1 MQIFISH
8 SHNDEMFA
16 RKVASFL
23 EDQGLDVWEASNEIF
38 PGDNWAAKISQGL
51 QESNAMVVLL
61 TPDALKSIYVQRD
74 VEYALGAQEYSERL
88 IPVLVDPDKTI
99 AKDDIPW
106 ILKRL
111 NIIDLTEYETEED
124 GIRRIADT
132 LLTSS

>member
-61 TPDALKSIYVQRD
+61 TPDALKSIWVQRD

-99 AKDDIPW
+99 AEDDIPW

-132 LLTSS
+132 LLTAS

>member
-8 SHNDEMFA
+8 SHNDEIFA
-16 RKVASFL
+16 RKVASL
-23 EDQGLDVWEASNEIF
+23 LQDQGLDVWEASNEIF

-61 TPDALKSIYVQRD
+61 TPDALKSIWVQRD

-88 IPVLVDPDKTI
+88 IPVLVEPDKTL
-99 AKDDIPW
+99 AEDDIPW

-111 NIIDLTEYETEED
+111 NIIDLTKYETEED

>member
-23 EDQGLDVWEASNEIF
+23 ENQGLDVWEASNEIF
-38 PGDNWAAKISQGL
+38 PGDNWAAKVSQGL

-61 TPDALKSIYVQRD
+61 TPESLKSVLVQRE
-74 VEYALGAQEYSERL
+74 VEYALGSKEYRKRL
-88 IPVLVDPDKTI
+88 IPVLIDPDKTI
-99 AKDDIPW
+99 AEDDIPW

-111 NIIDLTEYETEED
+111 NIIDLTEHETEED

-132 LLTSS
+132 LQASS

>member
-61 TPDALKSIYVQRD
+61 TPDALKSIWVQRD

>member
-8 SHNDEMFA
+8 SHNDENVA
-16 RKVASFL
+16 QKVASWL
-23 EDQGLDVWEASNEIF
+23 RAYGLDVWEASNEIL

-61 TPDALKSIYVQRD
+61 TPESLKSTWVRRD
-74 VEYALGAQEYSERL
+74 IEYALGSKRYRQRL
-88 IPVLVDPDKTI
+88 IPVLVDPDQAI
-99 AKDDIPW
+99 AETDIPW

-111 NIIDLTEYETEED
+111 NIINLTKHETEED

-132 LLTSS
+132 LLEVA

>member
-61 TPDALKSIYVQRD
+61 TPESLKSVLVQRE
-74 VEYALGAQEYSERL
+74 VEYALGSKEYRKRL
-88 IPVLVDPDKTI
+88 IPVLIDPDKTI
-99 AKDDIPW
+99 AEDDIPW

-111 NIIDLTEYETEED
+111 NIIDLTEHETEED

>member
-61 TPDALKSIYVQRD
+61 TPESLKSVLVQRE
-74 VEYALGAQEYSERL
+74 VEYALGSIEYRKRL
-88 IPVLVDPDKTI
+88 IPVLIDPDKTI
-99 AKDDIPW
+99 AEDDIPW

-111 NIIDLTEYETEED
+111 NIIDLTEHETEED

-132 LLTSS
+132 LQASS

>member
-1 MQIFISH
+1 MQIFLSH
-8 SHNDEMFA
+8 SHNDEIFA
-16 RKVASFL
+16 RKVASL
-23 EDQGLDVWEASNEIF
+23 LQSYGLNVWEASNEIF

-61 TPDALKSIYVQRD
+61 TPESLKSIYVQRD

-111 NIIDLTEYETEED
+111 D
-124 GIRRIADT
+124 
-132 LLTSS
+132 

>member
-23 EDQGLDVWEASNEIF
+23 ENQGLNVWEASNEIF

-61 TPDALKSIYVQRD
+61 TPESLKSIWVQRD
-74 VEYALGAQEYSERL
+74 VEYALGALEYSGRL
-88 IPVLVDPDKTI
+88 IPVLIDPDKTI
-99 AKDDIPW
+99 AEDDIPW

-111 NIIDLTEYETEED
+111 NIIDLTEHETEED
-124 GIRRIADT
+124 GIRKIADT
-132 LLTSS
+132 LLASS

>member
-61 TPDALKSIYVQRD
+61 TPDALKSIWVQRD

-88 IPVLVDPDKTI
+88 IPVLVDPDKII
-99 AKDDIPW
+99 AEDDIPW

-132 LLTSS
+132 LLTAS

>member
-61 TPDALKSIYVQRD
+61 TPDALKSIWVQRD

-99 AKDDIPW
+99 LKDDIPW

>member
-1 MQIFISH
+1 MKIFISH
-8 SHNDEMFA
+8 SHNNEMFA

-61 TPDALKSIYVQRD
+61 TPDAVKSIWVQRD

-99 AKDDIPW
+99 AEDDIPW

-132 LLTSS
+132 LLTAS

>member
-23 EDQGLDVWEASNEIF
+23 EDQGLDVWEASNEIL

-61 TPDALKSIYVQRD
+61 TPESLKSVLVQRE
-74 VEYALGAQEYSERL
+74 VEYALGSIEYRKRL
-88 IPVLVDPDKTI
+88 IPVLIDPDKTI
-99 AKDDIPW
+99 AEDDIPW

-111 NIIDLTEYETEED
+111 NIIDLTEHETEED

-132 LLTSS
+132 LQASS

>member
-8 SHNDEMFA
+8 SYNDEIFA
-16 RKVASFL
+16 RKVASL
-23 EDQGLDVWEASNEIF
+23 LQDQGLDVWEASNEIF

-61 TPDALKSIYVQRD
+61 TPDALKSIWVQRD

-99 AKDDIPW
+99 AEDDIPW

-132 LLTSS
+132 LLTAS

>member
-8 SHNDEMFA
+8 SHNDEIFA
-16 RKVASFL
+16 RKVASL
-23 EDQGLDVWEASNEIF
+23 LQDQGLDVWEASNEIF
-38 PGDNWAAKISQGL
+38 PGDNWAAKISRGL

-61 TPDALKSIYVQRD
+61 TPESLKSIWVQRD

-99 AKDDIPW
+99 AEDDIPW

-111 NIIDLTEYETEED
+111 NIIDLTEHETEEE
-124 GIRRIADT
+124 GLRRIADT

>member
-16 RKVASFL
+16 RKVASIL
-23 EDQGLDVWEASNEIF
+23 EDQGLIVWEASNEIF

-61 TPDALKSIYVQRD
+61 TPESLKSVLVQRE
-74 VEYALGAQEYSERL
+74 VEYALGSKEYRKRL
-88 IPVLVDPDKTI
+88 IPVLIDPDKTI
-99 AKDDIPW
+99 AEDDIPW

-111 NIIDLTEYETEED
+111 NIIDLTEHETEED
-124 GIRRIADT
+124 GIRTIADT
-132 LLTSS
+132 LQASS

>member
-61 TPDALKSIYVQRD
+61 TPDALKSIWVQRD

-99 AKDDIPW
+99 EKDDIPW
-106 ILKRL
+106 ILKHL

-132 LLTSS
+132 LLTAS